1 MVDYINEKRVFA
13 SLRYLATTDLS
24 VAQIAERVG
33 IGDENYFSR
42 LFKKYQKRTPKQYRN
57 LMRH

>member
-33 IGDENYFSR
+33 IGDEN
-42 LFKKYQKRTPKQYRN
+42 
-57 LMRH
+57 